1 MVVLAVSPCPA
12 ETTGAKVAPADRLA
26 AARSVERDPRVIRSV
41 PWVIGSPCG
50 LREEH
55 RPYIAWIPIFA
66 IAAGLYSL
74 VVLVVPVITLR
85 KMSQGTAK
93 LKRLL
98 IFPISVAVACACY
111 RLAPSEFWANRLG
124 LGFQPPAPG
133 LIVALAIIGLPYP
146 AIIIELVIA
155 LRRRGWRSLPG
166 SVALYAAGCVV
177 AAALLI
183 YFHHRNWTEAGECY
197 GWEAWWTIWL
207 PGPYAA
213 GCLVLVWEGVRWPL
227 SRLTRLVRS
236 TKSSVPAPS
245 KPPASWSGEK

>member
-1 MVVLAVSPCPA
+1 M
-12 ETTGAKVAPADRLA
+12 
-26 AARSVERDPRVIRSV
+26 
-41 PWVIGSPCG
+41 
-50 LREEH
+50 
-55 RPYIAWIPIFA
+55 
-66 IAAGLYSL
+66 
-74 VVLVVPVITLR
+74 VPVITLR

-166 SVALYAAGCVV
+166 SVGALRG
-177 AAALLI
+177 
-183 YFHHRNWTEAGECY
+183 RMRRRG
-197 GWEAWWTIWL
+197 
-207 PGPYAA
+207 
-213 GCLVLVWEGVRWPL
+213 
-227 SRLTRLVRS
+227 RLVDLL
-236 TKSSVPAPS
+236 PPS
-245 KPPASWSGEK
+245 QLDGSR